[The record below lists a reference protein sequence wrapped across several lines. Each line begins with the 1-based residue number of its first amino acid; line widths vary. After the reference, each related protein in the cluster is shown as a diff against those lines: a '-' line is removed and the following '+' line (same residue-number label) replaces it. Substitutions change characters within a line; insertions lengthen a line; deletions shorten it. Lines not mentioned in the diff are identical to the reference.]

1 MSRTYRRRRYRQLF
15 NSDHP
20 LTDWW
25 VQEDE
30 VVWEDVNSVK
40 ETFEFIWYAR
50 PRYNI
55 EYKSDSNTGRKLI
68 AIARSDA
75 ATHNCKEPGPG
86 WFRNLYVARP
96 LRRKAKNEIH
106 KFMLDPDYEPMILTD
121 PPLPYWT

>member
-1 MSRTYRRRRYRQLF
+1 MSRTYRRRRYRQYWS
-15 NSDHP
+15 SDNP
-20 LTDWW
+20 LADFFAK
-25 VQEDE
+25 EEE
-30 VVWEDVNSVK
+30 VVWEDVDYVK
-40 ETFEFIWYAR
+40 WSYEYSFMST
-50 PRYNI
+50 RYNVR
-55 EYKSDSNTGRKLI
+55 YMKNSKTGRKLVSI
-68 AIARSDA
+68 SRSDA